1 MEKDLSKEWLFT
13 RPKGVSYTAMCIW
26 VDENISKPDCDDEK
40 AYKYIWLIA
49 NMLAC
54 KAKYFGSR
62 WLDYNDFSSYLAND
76 VYFRLKDTKKKK
88 IKSVL
93 NYMKS
98 ILYFRKCAYC
108 DETYSEVIDVKKSQY
123 DKFNEDLF
131 KDRYKNSLESYNHV
145 MLEMQIEDIMEDLPN
160 IIKSNISSVY
170 KSDKKLYENIY
181 ISSLFTMINR
191 ITLPNSKLEFLTSKY
206 RIHSKFD
213 DIQYYVKN
221 RDNNIISWHIPE
233 EIQNIVSVIVSRS
246 YNTIIDNIKE
256 AMDSN
261 KMEDDEYA
269 SILASGFFGDG
280 SDD

>member
-1 MEKDLSKEWLFT
+1 MEKDLSNEWLFT

-26 VDENISKPDCDDEK
+26 IDENIYKPDCDDNK
-40 AYKYIWLIA
+40 AYMYIWLIA

-54 KAKYFGSR
+54 KKRYFGNR

-76 VYFRLKDTKKKK
+76 VYFRLKDPKKSKV
-88 IKSVL
+88 KSVL

-98 ILYFRKCAYC
+98 IIYFRKCMYC
-108 DETYSEVIDVKKSQY
+108 DETYSEVIDVSKSQY

-131 KDRYKNSLESYNHV
+131 KDRYKNSLESYNHA

-191 ITLPNSKLEFLTSKY
+191 VVLPNSKLEFLNNKY

-213 DIQYYVKN
+213 DIQYYCKN
-221 RDNNIISWHIPE
+221 RDTDIVSWHIPE
-233 EIQNIVSVIVSRS
+233 EIRNVVSVIVSRS
-246 YNTIIDNIKE
+246 YNAIINSIKE
-256 AMDSN
+256 AIDTN

-280 SDD
+280 SND